1 MSPARRRPPRPDPG
15 LPPPPPPL
23 DQDEELV
30 TTAEVAAV
38 FGKSLVTV
46 SHWVRSGRIRAIRT
60 PGGQYR
66 FRLSE
71 VLADLAGHPAEQ
83 GQEQ

>member
-1 MSPARRRPPRPDPG
+1 
-15 LPPPPPPL
+15 LPTPPPPL
-23 DQDEELV
+23 DQAEELV

-46 SHWVRSGRIRAIRT
+46 SHWVRSGKVRAIRT

-71 VLADLAGHPAEQ
+71 VLADLAGHPPEQ
-83 GQEQ
+83 DEQQ

>member
-15 LPPPPPPL
+15 LPPAPPPL
-23 DQDEELV
+23 TELEELV

-38 FGKSLVTV
+38 FGKSADTIERLAAA
-46 SHWVRSGRIRAIRT
+46 GRIRSIRT
-60 PGGQYR
+60 PGKQYR

-71 VLADLAGHPAEQ
+71 VLADLTDEAKQ
-83 GQEQ
+83 